1 MAVNETFR
9 VGNKISLPVP
19 SGTKAGAPLRIGGL
33 NVVTE
38 TDRAKTDVAP
48 TNGDGTVN
56 SAYNYGGGNVTG
68 NASCWLDGG
77 HDFTVAFAA
86 AIGDPIYIVAADNSL
101 TATSS
106 GNLLYGHALSA
117 KGATSG
123 PLTVRI
129 IN

>member
-1 MAVNETFR
+1 MQNETFR
-9 VGNKISLPVP
+9 AGTKISLPVP
-19 SGTKAGAPLRIGGL
+19 AGTKAGAPLRIGTI
-33 NVVTE
+33 NVITA

-56 SAYNYGGGNVTG
+56 SSYNYGGGNING

-86 AIGDPIYIVAADNSL
+86 AIGDVIYIDSNNALSA
-101 TATSS
+101 TAS
-106 GNLLYGHALSA
+106 GNQAYGKAISA

-123 PLTVRI
+123 PLTVLI
-129 IN
+129 TN